1 MMKKLISQPYFW
13 ALVAVILVG
22 AFLRF
27 YNFEPWLH
35 FELDQSRDALVID
48 EGYKGSFL
56 DMPLLGPRAAG
67 AFLRLGPAFYYLQYV
82 SGLIFGQDPAG
93 IAYFVPIF
101 GTLSIAF
108 VYFFLRRG
116 FPRFES
122 ILLTLLFSVSLYAVM
137 YSRFAWNPNLLVFFV
152 TSGLYAL
159 LRSVGEK
166 ERYPGRWFIAAIALL
181 ALATQFHF
189 MAFLSMPIITVL
201 FLLIKRPRFSW
212 KAWVGALVAVLF
224 LYLPMVLNEYKA
236 GFTNTQQFFGAV
248 TEKSEKEDRNI
259 LEKAVRNVTEYS
271 QHSVVILTGFEG
283 STIPAVIIQKDEI
296 GTVCRD
302 KCDDGKWYGMTAL
315 ALFLLSLMAVAR
327 ARFRSRT
334 NNEKD
339 FYDLALIWF
348 GVSFLIFLPLSYA
361 VAPRFYLLVTPLFFI
376 FLGILVQTTTEKL
389 SLRNARVVFAVVII
403 LLVVCN
409 GNFITKRFSEMKRA
423 MTEQVNSA
431 PDRILKEQIRVT
443 LEQQE
448 MIADFF
454 KSRQEAT
461 GYPIYMHSD
470 PQYRRS
476 LKYVM
481 DMKGVQ
487 NEVLSLTNI
496 YREGEYYLV
505 LRYRDDYES
514 AIRKYREPY
523 EIGEFKSFGTLMM
536 IQLLPKPESFAG
548 DRQVFEEEEVKN
560 DTPSEAPRY
569 TWREFLEGDDQGL
582 KEEGTEEGEDLE
594 N

>member
-1 MMKKLISQPYFW
+1 
-13 ALVAVILVG
+13 
-22 AFLRF
+22 
-27 YNFEPWLH
+27 
-35 FELDQSRDALVID
+35 
-48 EGYKGSFL
+48 
-56 DMPLLGPRAAG
+56 
-67 AFLRLGPAFYYLQYV
+67 LRLGPAFYYLQYV

-93 IAYFVPIF
+93 ITYFVPIL
-101 GTLSIAF
+101 GTLAIAF

-122 ILLTLLFSVSLYAVM
+122 ILLTVLFSVSLYTVM

-152 TSGLYAL
+152 TAGLYAL
-159 LRSVGEK
+159 LRSVGEH
-166 ERYPGRWFIAAIALL
+166 ERYPGRWFVAAIALL

-201 FLLIKRPRFSW
+201 FLLIKRSRFSW

-224 LYLPMVLNEYKA
+224 LYLPMVLNESKA

-259 LEKAVRNVTEYS
+259 LEKTVRDVTEYS
-271 QHSVVILTGFEG
+271 QHSIVILTGFEG
-283 STIPAVIIQKDEI
+283 ATIPSVILQKKEI
-296 GTVCRD
+296 GTVCND
-302 KCDDGKWYGMTAL
+302 KCDEGKWYGVAAL
-315 ALFLLSLMAVAR
+315 VLFLLSIAALIR

-334 NNEKD
+334 KNETD
-339 FYDLALIWF
+339 FYDLTIIWF

-361 VAPRFYLLVTPLFFI
+361 VAPRFYLLVTPLFFT
-376 FLGILVQTTTEKL
+376 FLAILIRTATEKL
-389 SLRNARVVFAVVII
+389 SLQNARIVFAVIII
-403 LLVVCN
+403 LLVA
-409 GNFITKRFSEMKRA
+409 GNVYFITQRFSEMRRA
-423 MTEQVNSA
+423 MTEQVKSA

-443 LEQQE
+443 LEQQV

-454 KSRQEAT
+454 KSRQQAT
-461 GYPIYMHSD
+461 GYPIYMQSD

-481 DMKGVQ
+481 DKKGVQ

-496 YREGEYYLV
+496 YKEGEYYLV

-536 IQLLPKPESFAG
+536 IQLIPKPESFAG
-548 DRQVFEEEEVKN
+548 DRQVFEEEEKN
-560 DTPSEAPRY
+560 TTPTEAPRY
-569 TWREFLEGDDQGL
+569 TWREFLEGDAQGL
-582 KEEGTEEGEDLE
+582 KEDGAEEGEEID